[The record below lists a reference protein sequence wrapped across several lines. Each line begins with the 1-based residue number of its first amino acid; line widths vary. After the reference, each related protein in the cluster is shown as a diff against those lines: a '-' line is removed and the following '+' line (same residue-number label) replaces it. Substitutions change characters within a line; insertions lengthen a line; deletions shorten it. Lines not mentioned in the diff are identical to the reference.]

1 VVPPYYT
8 LFSPSFLLIHL
19 SVKTMMCI
27 LLFLWG
33 KGIQKAWHNH
43 KDKKKKKKKKKKE
56 KAGDINGEA
65 HGEFAPDLAF
75 FLGYI
80 ISSTT
85 SIMYAINP

>member
-1 VVPPYYT
+1 
-8 LFSPSFLLIHL
+8 
-19 SVKTMMCI
+19 MCI

-33 KGIQKAWHNH
+33 KGIQKEWHKH
-43 KDKKKKKKKKKKE
+43 KDKKKKKE
-56 KAGDINGEA
+56 KAGDLNGEA
-65 HGEFAPDLAF
+65 HGEFVPDLAF

>member
-1 VVPPYYT
+1 MSRCYPYPPPGYEKKVQQ
-8 LFSPSFLLIHL
+8 SPHL
-19 SVKTMMCI
+19 ALPTAK
-27 LLFLWG
+27 
-33 KGIQKAWHNH
+33 KEWHKH
-43 KDKKKKKKKKKKE
+43 KDKKKKKKKKKE
-56 KAGDINGEA
+56 KAGDLNGEA